1 MSTTTSTYLAVSQNL
16 ARYQA
21 MTAEQPDVTTATA
34 YYKANIG
41 SVKSAADLVG
51 NYRLLSY
58 ALQAYGLG
66 NEINSTALV
75 KKVLEGG
82 VSNPKSLANTLPNPA
97 WKAFAAAFDFT
108 DPGSAS
114 PSSASSVAT
123 TTGDYVEEQ
132 LEEQRGSTGPRRA
145 ARAVFST
152 RRPDGHQFLWNFG
165 QREFAGSRADDL
177 RARLDHHVLPD
188 RRRGA
193 HRRQTR
199 ADVRTSGPH
208 RRSSN
213 SSSVSRPPTMSTYGP
228 TSGSSSSLTVVD
240 GSQPTTVSAASS
252 VLADV
257 VSSNASALSG
267 LQSTTL
273 FSPALLES
281 LQGVTLGG

>member
-16 ARYQA
+16 ARYQS
-21 MTAEQPDVTTATA
+21 MTAEQPDVTAATA

-41 SVKSAADLVG
+41 SVKSASDLVN

-66 NEINSTALV
+66 DQINSTALV
-75 KKVLEGG
+75 KKVIEGG

-108 DPGSAS
+108 DSGSAS

-123 TTGDYVEEQ
+123 TTGDYVEQQ
-132 LEEQRGSTGPRRA
+132 LESNEGQQDPGVQLALYFQRVAPTVTSSYGILGNENLLEVVQTVFGLASTTTTSQIDAEANTVGKLVPISELQDPTKVKQLVERFTA
-145 ARAVFST
+145 AY
-152 RRPDGHQFLWNFG
+152 D
-165 QREFAGSRADDL
+165 
-177 RARLDHHVLPD
+177 
-188 RRRGA
+188 
-193 HRRQTR
+193 
-199 ADVRTSGPH
+199 
-208 RRSSN
+208 
-213 SSSVSRPPTMSTYGP
+213 STYGP

-252 VLADV
+252 ILADV
-257 VSSNASALSG
+257 VSSTASALSG
-267 LQSTTL
+267 LKSSTL

>member
-21 MTAEQPDVTTATA
+21 MTAAQPDVAAATA

-41 SVKSAADLVG
+41 SVTSAADLVG

-58 ALQAYGLG
+58 ALQAHGLG

-75 KKVLEGG
+75 QKVLEGG

-108 DPGSAS
+108 DSGAAS

-132 LEEQRGSTGPRRA
+132 LEENEGQQDPGVQLALYFQRVAPTVTSSYGILGNENLLEVVQTIFGLASTTTSSQIDAEA
-145 ARAVFST
+145 A
-152 RRPDGHQFLWNFG
+152 
-165 QREFAGSRADDL
+165 
-177 RARLDHHVLPD
+177 
-188 RRRGA
+188 
-193 HRRQTR
+193 
-199 ADVRTSGPH
+199 
-208 RRSSN
+208 
-213 SSSVSRPPTMSTYGP
+213 SVGKLVPISELQDPTKVKQLVERFTAAYDSTYGP

>member
-1 MSTTTSTYLAVSQNL
+1 V
-16 ARYQA
+16 
-21 MTAEQPDVTTATA
+21 TAATA

-41 SVKSAADLVG
+41 SVKSASDLVN

-66 NEINSTALV
+66 DQINSTALV
-75 KKVLEGG
+75 KKVIEGG

-108 DPGSAS
+108 DSGSAS

-123 TTGDYVEEQ
+123 TTGDYVEQQ
-132 LEEQRGSTGPRRA
+132 LESNEGQQDPGVQLALYFQRVAPTVTSSYGILGNENLLEVVQTIFGLASTTTTSQIDAEANTVGKLVPISELQDPTKVKQLVERFTA
-145 ARAVFST
+145 AY
-152 RRPDGHQFLWNFG
+152 D
-165 QREFAGSRADDL
+165 
-177 RARLDHHVLPD
+177 
-188 RRRGA
+188 
-193 HRRQTR
+193 
-199 ADVRTSGPH
+199 
-208 RRSSN
+208 
-213 SSSVSRPPTMSTYGP
+213 STYGP

-252 VLADV
+252 ILADV
-257 VSSNASALSG
+257 VSSTASALSG
-267 LQSTTL
+267 LKSSTL